1 MLPFDRRPSCAITL
15 PPLSVSDKA
24 HCDQCREFLAEQIRT
39 HGPMCFADFMSTV
52 LMHPQWGYYQN
63 IQAASGA
70 LGDFMT
76 ASSYSPLYAKTLAQD
91 MARAMQ
97 AAELPDVFEV
107 GPGDGAFAEASLRA
121 LADLKAL
128 PKTYHLLTI
137 SASLEALQRERLIP
151 IADALGVSLKWW
163 RSWPAPAIEAVVV
176 INEVLDALPV
186 VRFRCAETG
195 VLEQVLCQD
204 NGRLNWQ
211 WRPGSTVLS
220 EAIADIETQRGVPF
234 AHGYESEICLC
245 LPAWFSGLSSALK
258 RSVVWVVDYGHWR
271 SVYYHPER
279 SMGTLRCYYRQHAHD
294 DPLWAPGVQD
304 VTAHV
309 DFTAAALAA
318 EAAGFVVSGVVS
330 QASYLCHAGIG
341 DLLPALEDA
350 AYRSAVSAVQK
361 LTSPRE
367 MGEAFKV
374 MVLCQ
379 GCEVSCQGLGGDI

>member
-1 MLPFDRRPSCAITL
+1 MHPFNRPSSAITL
-15 PPLSVSDKA
+15 PPLSEGDKTHSDR
-24 HCDQCREFLAEQIRT
+24 CRDFLVAQINA
-39 HGPMCFADFMSTV
+39 HGPMCFADFMSIV
-52 LMHPQWGYYQN
+52 LAHPQWGYYQN
-63 IQAASGA
+63 IHAASGA

-76 ASSYSPLYAKTLAQD
+76 ASSYSSLYAKTLAQD

-97 AAELPDVFEV
+97 AAGLPDVFEV
-107 GPGDGAFAEASLRA
+107 GPGNGAFAEHCLRA
-121 LADLKAL
+121 LADLKSL

-137 SASLEALQRERLIP
+137 SASLEALQRERLMP

-186 VRFRCAETG
+186 MRFRCEKAG
-195 VLEQVLCQD
+195 LLEPVLCQD

-211 WRPGSTVLS
+211 WQQAATALS
-220 EAIADIETQRGVPF
+220 DAVSQLEVQLGEPF
-234 AHGYESEICLC
+234 INGYESEICMC
-245 LPAWFSGLSSALK
+245 LAAWFSGLSSALV
-258 RSVVWVVDYGHWR
+258 RSVVWVVDYGHWQ

-318 EAAGFVVSGVVS
+318 EAAGFVVSGVVP
-330 QASYLCHAGIG
+330 QASYLCCAGIG
-341 DLLPALEDA
+341 DLLPPVDDVT
-350 AYRSAVSAVQK
+350 YRLAVTEVKK

-374 MVLCQ
+374 MVLQ
-379 GCEVSCQGLGGDI
+379 KGCEVSCRGLESDG